1 MALKFYDPRRDELTW
16 SVRDNP
22 QIKMDFYEDARD
34 EYKNTLQISVGDKVV
49 FEATGTNAVQPVASI
64 IDGASERHLKMMK
77 QYLTFVEQGRPH
89 NFSWSEI

>member
-1 MALKFYDPRRDELTW
+1 MALKFYDPRRDGLTW

-22 QIKMDFYEDARD
+22 QIKMDFYESRWD
-34 EYKNTLQISVGDKVV
+34 EYKNSLQISVGDKVV
-49 FEATGTNAVQPVASI
+49 FEATGYNAIEPMVSVI
-64 IDGASERHLKMMK
+64 NGASEQHLKKIK